1 VHVISQK
8 LVHLIETNAD
18 ELTERWLK
26 NVRIHPD
33 TPTYRTFSDERLKKR
48 ALDVYAH
55 LGRWVGYE
63 EHHEEVERSYAALGA
78 ERCRE
83 GFALSEVLAALI
95 LTKNELWKFVQERGF
110 FDSALQLYQTLE
122 LHNRVVAYFD
132 RAVLYTARGYE
143 EAARR
148 GLRQTA

>member
-1 VHVISQK
+1 MISQK
-8 LVHLIETNAD
+8 LIRLIESNAD
-18 ELTERWLK
+18 ELTDRWLK
-26 NVRIHPD
+26 KVRVHPD

-63 EHHEEVERSYAALGA
+63 EHQDEVERNYTALGA
-78 ERCRE
+78 ERYHE

-95 LTKNELWKFVQERGF
+95 LTRNELWLFIQERGF

-122 LHNRVVAYFD
+122 LYNRVVAYFD
-132 RAVLYTARGYE
+132 RAVLNAARGYE
-143 EAARR
+143 DAARQ